1 MSDTIASVSGNVLD
15 VEKIRKD
22 FPILSQS
29 VRGKPLIYLDNAATT
44 HKPISVIELSLI
56 HI

>member
-1 MSDTIASVSGNVLD
+1 MSDTIASVTGNVLD

-29 VRGKPLIYLDNAATT
+29 VRGKPLIWDACIHALQT
-44 HKPISVIELSLI
+44 PIEHRIL
-56 HI
+56 